1 MDKNA
6 VIKGLYDIS
15 GFIAGRIGFEQ
26 AKNFMH
32 IIDEAI
38 ALLEECAVKV
48 DKQAENLP
56 NENRKIEKKREIV
69 RCQNCEHAGKD
80 CEVVSFFREK
90 DNL

>member
-1 MDKNA
+1 MDKNT

-32 IIDEAI
+32 IIDEAV

-56 NENRKIEKKREIV
+56 NENRKIEKIEKSFDAKLRTRRKR
-69 RCQNCEHAGKD
+69 
-80 CEVVSFFREK
+80 
-90 DNL
+90 L